1 MERSIGELV
10 IQTKNRDE
18 KAAEELIRLTE
29 GRAYAV
35 ARALCR
41 NEQDAKDVVQDCY
54 MKAFSQLDKLN
65 DPSRFE
71 QWLSS
76 MVRNACY
83 DLFRSSAYAKTNV
96 FSDISAEN
104 EEGDVIELEP
114 IDMHSTY
121 QPEVSLDEKTK
132 KEIVF
137 DILAKLPDDQRAA
150 IVCMYY
156 EDMKISD
163 IAREMQCSENTIK
176 SRLNYARKKIAEEVE
191 QYEKKYDIRL
201 YNVAPLPLFF
211 AWFTSTTKEME
222 VSMVNIITK
231 KAVKKIIKGT
241 IAKHSTKA
249 LLSSQA
255 SQTVTKTGLSTAAK
269 ITISATVGIGVTAG
283 VTTAAVKVYER
294 NEAKTH
300 NNTTITSNEELP
312 STLIKDE
319 VINPVIWAVDPDEH
333 AYDNVES
340 MTFLSGRDDDYFDDA
355 KGLVGYP
362 SQWNNDSYSGNVL
375 LGKCADGYTLYNYD
389 GEELLDEH
397 FQYIGT
403 LPWLHDPSNY
413 DTPGLLRLYCSNQQP
428 WNLSDGNV
436 DGGVPITVNKL
447 SYDYR
452 LEETGTFAQY
462 SGVGG
467 PKFEGILIGDI
478 TNIPYETYL
487 DIVQYQ
493 DNPPSYEE
501 YGRKLSELLPES
513 LNLPDKEMLYK
524 VCSSEDYV
532 TVYGAA
538 LVDPGRN
545 IGPTFKYPPAGLIVN
560 GIVAVKNEPYNRYML
575 EDTFDRDF
583 SKGEVANGGG
593 LAVLN
598 AYTGK
603 LVTGFEYDALGV
615 TTEGFTPV
623 KKGDKWGLV
632 RVSDGEVIIDC
643 ILDNISNVYA
653 GKVYV
658 EYEGKKGVLALN
670 TTLGLGIAINA
681 DTLA

>member
-1 MERSIGELV
+1 MSMERSIGELV

-96 FSDISAEN
+96 FSDMSAEN
-104 EEGDVIELEP
+104 EDGDVIELEP

-163 IAREMQCSENTIK
+163 IAKEMQCSENTIK

-191 QYEKKYDIRL
+191 LYEKKYDIRL

-211 AWFTSTTKEME
+211 AWFTSTTKDME
-222 VSMVNIITK
+222 VSMANIITK
-231 KAVKKIIKGT
+231 KACKKIIKGT
-241 IAKHSTKA
+241 IAKHGTKA

-255 SQTVTKTGLSTAAK
+255 ATKAGLSTAAK

-283 VTTAAVKVYER
+283 VTTAAVKVYE
-294 NEAKTH
+294 NHEAKT
-300 NNTTITSNEELP
+300 NNNPTITNNEELP
-312 STLIKDE
+312 STLIKDG
-319 VINPVIWAVDPDEH
+319 VNNPVIWAVDPDEH

-340 MTFLSGRDDDYFDDA
+340 MTFLSGRSTDWHEFPY
-355 KGLVGYP
+355 GQIGYP
-362 SQWNNDSYSGNVL
+362 SQWSNAGYSANVML
-375 LGKCADGYTLYNYD
+375 ARFADGYTLYNYD

-397 FQYIGT
+397 FAYIG
-403 LPWLHDPSNY
+403 LVPWAWEDRK
-413 DTPGLLRLYCSNQQP
+413 DKKLYCANEFLISKRDISGMIKIIAKINGKHFNTYFSDGLIIGTPAGSTAHNVSAGGSIVYPYNKNILLTPICPHSLTQRP
-428 WNLSDGNV
+428 LVLSDEFTLDFELQDSKGNIV
-436 DGGVPITVNKL
+436 IDGQEILPFNENDRLRVFVSPYSASLI
-447 SYDYR
+447 YDRDRDY
-452 LEETGTFAQY
+452 F
-462 SGVGG
+462 
-467 PKFEGILIGDI
+467 GILREKF
-478 TNIPYETYL
+478 NW
-487 DIVQYQ
+487 
-493 DNPPSYEE
+493 
-501 YGRKLSELLPES
+501 
-513 LNLPDKEMLYK
+513 
-524 VCSSEDYV
+524 
-532 TVYGAA
+532 
-538 LVDPGRN
+538 
-545 IGPTFKYPPAGLIVN
+545 
-560 GIVAVKNEPYNRYML
+560 
-575 EDTFDRDF
+575 
-583 SKGEVANGGG
+583 
-593 LAVLN
+593 
-598 AYTGK
+598 
-603 LVTGFEYDALGV
+603 GV
-615 TTEGFTPV
+615 
-623 KKGDKWGLV
+623 
-632 RVSDGEVIIDC
+632 
-643 ILDNISNVYA
+643 
-653 GKVYV
+653 
-658 EYEGKKGVLALN
+658 
-670 TTLGLGIAINA
+670 
-681 DTLA
+681 